1 MNCIMTECRV
11 FVFVVDQPRVYVQV
25 CHSSL
30 LGTIFAGAEDES
42 KTKAKGKE
50 NSGRKVTKRPRG
62 KENATDSSKTKKS
75 KTKGKQWS
83 SAITQIQAQKHDRS
97 CMYKSSNSF
106 F

>member
-1 MNCIMTECRV
+1 MVEVC
-11 FVFVVDQPRVYVQV
+11 QPLVYVQV

-50 NSGRKVTKRPRG
+50 NSGRKVAKRPRG

>member
-1 MNCIMTECRV
+1 MVEV
-11 FVFVVDQPRVYVQV
+11 GQPLVYVQV

-30 LGTIFAGAEDES
+30 LAPIFAGAEDES
-42 KTKAKGKE
+42 EAKAKGKE
-50 NSGRKVTKRPRG
+50 NSGRKVAKRPRG

-75 KTKGKQWS
+75 KTKGKEWS
-83 SAITQIQAQKHDRS
+83 SAITRIQAQKHDRS